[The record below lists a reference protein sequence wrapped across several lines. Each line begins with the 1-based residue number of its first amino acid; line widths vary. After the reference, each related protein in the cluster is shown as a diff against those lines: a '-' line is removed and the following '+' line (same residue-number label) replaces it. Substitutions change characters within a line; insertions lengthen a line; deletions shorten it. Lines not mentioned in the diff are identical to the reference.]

1 MVVPTTRLPLT
12 TPQPHP
18 TIGLP
23 GQQQQQQQQVQS
35 KDAKDPIHQ
44 QLRLPMP
51 LQLLV
56 TTITMAP
63 PATMTIATTLTLP
76 RLMTRTVSFRGKSC
90 ILMCKSHDNHSAN
103 SLSLAIQVTLI

>member
-1 MVVPTTRLPLT
+1 MDVPTTRPPLIT
-12 TPQPHP
+12 QQPHP

-23 GQQQQQQQQVQS
+23 GQQQQQVQL

-76 RLMTRTVSFRGKSC
+76 RLMTGIVLFKGKP
-90 ILMCKSHDNHSAN
+90 CKTIIV
-103 SLSLAIQVTLI
+103 LTLYP

>member
-1 MVVPTTRLPLT
+1 MDVPTTLLPLT

-18 TIGLP
+18 TTGLP
-23 GQQQQQQQQVQS
+23 GQQQQQQPQVQL

-56 TTITMAP
+56 TTIIMAP

-76 RLMTRTVSFRGKSC
+76 RLMTGTVLFRGKPC
-90 ILMCKSHDNHSAN
+90 IFMCKSHDNHAN
-103 SLSLAIQVTLI
+103 SSSLAIRVTLI